1 MMKHCEQTHFI
12 LHTEF
17 LAEGWMREPS
27 CTPSLPVDVERADD
41 SHSLVGCLEGEGAI
55 LPKACKLKLLLQ
67 PLFLARCQSIK
78 RQTRDYSCACI
89 ISTHK
94 IWPWNC
100 RPMPKSVA
108 FL

>member
-1 MMKHCEQTHFI
+1 
-12 LHTEF
+12 
-17 LAEGWMREPS
+17 MREPS
-27 CTPSLPVDVERADD
+27 CTPSLPVDVERVGD

-55 LPKACKLKLLLQ
+55 LPKACKLELLPQ
-67 PLFLARCQSIK
+67 PCFWPGASPL
-78 RQTRDYSCACI
+78 RDRLKIYSCACI